1 MNTETDWVYRV
12 FEPHGSEG
20 WRPYGSD
27 PEWWQGVITAPD
39 STEGA
44 KYAIGRIVGDLMTEW
59 EGVGLRHAM
68 HVRVF
73 LWQTRRATWRRRT
86 SSWRSGP
93 GRTSR
98 QRDLRRMRLLTEA
111 RCDGHREVVGV
122 PGGGAARL
130 RHPAS
135 PRRPLPSLEGKITT
149 DTPRQG
155 AEYAA
160 N

>member
-27 PEWWQGVITAPD
+27 PERWQGTITAPD

-59 EGVGLRHAM
+59 EGVGLRYAM

-73 LWQTRRATWRRRT
+73 LWHDEAGDMEEAGFIVEVRP
-86 SSWRSGP
+86 RS
-93 GRTSR
+93 
-98 QRDLRRMRLLTEA
+98 DI
-111 RCDGHREVVGV
+111 D
-122 PGGGAARL
+122 AA
-130 RHPAS
+130 
-135 PRRPLPSLEGKITT
+135 
-149 DTPRQG
+149 
-155 AEYAA
+155 
-160 N
+160 